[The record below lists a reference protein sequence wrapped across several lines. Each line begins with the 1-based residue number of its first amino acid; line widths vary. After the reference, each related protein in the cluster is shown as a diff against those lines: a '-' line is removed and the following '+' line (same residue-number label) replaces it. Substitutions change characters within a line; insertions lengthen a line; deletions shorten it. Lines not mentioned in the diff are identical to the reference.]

1 MFRKF
6 YISNRLP
13 NRYPSENCRWV
24 PLQFD
29 MSPVFSNVVHMLG
42 VIPATL
48 CSAER
53 SFSVLHRLKTYL
65 RSTMGNNVSVTSH
78 LLTLKG
84 HMPTLQ
90 STMVWIVSLLFSAVK
105 MRKTAI
111 FNVFYELLIICLRLS
126 RSEQSVRPTFGAN
139 LKRKLNHRKVEGYV
153 IYHFNNN
160 S

>member
-6 YISNRLP
+6 QISNRLS

-24 PLQFD
+24 PLQID

-65 RSTMGNNVSVTSH
+65 RTTMGNNVSVTSH
-78 LLTLKG
+78 LLTYKG
-84 HMPTLQ
+84 NMPTLQ
-90 STMVWIVSLLFSAVK
+90 STMIWIASLLFSAVK
-105 MRKTAI
+105 MAKTAI
-111 FNVFYELLIICLRLS
+111 FNVFYELLLLIIVS
-126 RSEQSVRPTFGAN
+126 FVRIVSLHMQA
-139 LKRKLNHRKVEGYV
+139 YV
-153 IYHFNNN
+153 VASYDSHFF
-160 S
+160 STVS